1 MELTI
6 FILFYLILV
15 VLLTIEGAKRTIG
28 GWAIFI
34 ISLLLTPVIGVLV
47 LFISQ
52 KKLHISYFIKNQ
64 KCNHCEHEYSKDSP
78 YCMSCKEQGDWIK
91 IKPSEIKKHNFSF
104 TVF

>member
-15 VLLTIEGAKRTIG
+15 ILLTIEGAKRTIG

-52 KKLHISYFIKNQ
+52 KKNTHFIFHK
-64 KCNHCEHEYSKDSP
+64 
-78 YCMSCKEQGDWIK
+78 
-91 IKPSEIKKHNFSF
+91 KPKMQPLR
-104 TVF
+104 T